1 MNEQPKTAV
10 RFRAPMPQI
19 PGLAKEPPQPQAQQP
34 PQKAQQAPQQQ
45 PQKQQQQQPQQQT
58 IAPDAASHPPRMW
71 SILVVAAFLVS
82 AASGAWWILHGRSG
96 VVAPPQTVTDGS
108 ATAPTDA
115 VPEPP
120 VTRTVSNEIG
130 TISEFPK
137 AWDAKKFTYSQPL
150 TREQIPAMVVRL
162 PGGSAR
168 SAAAYWGILLQTPL
182 GRCEL
187 QYISDEKSIAKQF
200 GVDSGHPMVVDPCD
214 GSVYDPLRMGTLG
227 DGSWARG
234 ELVKGNGG
242 RPPLGIEI
250 HIKGN
255 ELIAGQA
262 EQ

>member
-1 MNEQPKTAV
+1 MSEQPKTAV

-19 PGLAKEPPQPQAQQP
+19 PGLAKEPPPQQAQQP
-34 PQKAQQAPQQQ
+34 PQQQ
-45 PQKQQQQQPQQQT
+45 QKQQQQQQQPQT
-58 IAPDAASHPPRMW
+58 IAPDVASHPPRTW
-71 SILVVAAFLVS
+71 SVLVVAAFLVS

-96 VVAPPQTVTDGS
+96 VVAPPQTSTDGS
-108 ATAPTDA
+108 AATAPADA

-130 TISEFPK
+130 TVSEFPK

-150 TREQIPAMVVRL
+150 THEQIPAMVVRL
-162 PGGSAR
+162 PGGNAR

-187 QYISDEKSIAKQF
+187 QYVSDAKSIAKQF

-214 GSVYDPLRMGTLG
+214 GSVYDPLRMGTLA

-250 HIKGN
+250 HLKGN
-255 ELIAGQA
+255 ELVAGQA
-262 EQ
+262 EN